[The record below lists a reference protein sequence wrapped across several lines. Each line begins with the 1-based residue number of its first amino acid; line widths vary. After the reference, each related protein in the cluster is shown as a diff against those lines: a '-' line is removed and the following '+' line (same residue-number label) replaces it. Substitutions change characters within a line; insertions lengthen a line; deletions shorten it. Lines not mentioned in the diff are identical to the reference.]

1 MPYYLQRALR
11 KWLDQG
17 IAGDSFEKVPD
28 NEAIT
33 WCSPVVVQ
41 LLPMVAGT
49 PPDKLEAHMIRAS
62 VDYASQTAHGA

>member
-1 MPYYLQRALR
+1 MPYYLQGALR

-17 IAGDSFEKVPD
+17 ITGDGFEKVAD

-41 LLPMVAGT
+41 LLPKVAGT
-49 PPDKLEAHMIRAS
+49 PPDKLE
-62 VDYASQTAHGA
+62 SQHD